1 MTYSLAQLEAY
12 LDEDLDAGMMS
23 NIEDALRE
31 DTQ

>member
-1 MTYSLAQLEAY
+1 MTYSQAQLEAY